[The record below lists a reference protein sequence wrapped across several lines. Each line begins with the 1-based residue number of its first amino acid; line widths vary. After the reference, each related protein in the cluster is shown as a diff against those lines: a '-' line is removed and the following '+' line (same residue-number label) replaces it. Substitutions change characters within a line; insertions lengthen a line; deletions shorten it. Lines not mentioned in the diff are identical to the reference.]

1 MNLLR
6 EYIRAL
12 LTEAAMGPTD
22 LPDGVS
28 VAYSQQ
34 SQGVAITVMYYHMEE
49 GLPLS
54 GGPLLGIRGR
64 VLKSPGLPYGNVSIG
79 EHDPGPADL
88 GECSGAL
95 MVWGSSAAHGWG
107 PMLYD
112 VAMELATIHGG
123 GLMSDRDSVSGSAR
137 KVWDYYAANRGD
149 VTGIQMDDLENTLT
163 PEEEDNCAQN
173 VATYSTGYP
182 SANTT
187 DWTKSPLSKRWTKP
201 PTTMAALEAAG
212 KLVKL

>member
-1 MNLLR
+1 MKLLR
-6 EYIRAL
+6 EYVREL
-12 LTEAAMGPTD
+12 LTEAAKGPGD
-22 LPDGVS
+22 LPSDVGIAYILLGDGGIS
-28 VAYSQQ
+28 
-34 SQGVAITVMYYHMEE
+34 VMYYHMGEKTHMAWSE
-49 GLPLS
+49 SAKQQGMP
-54 GGPLLGIRGR
+54 RG
-64 VLKSPGLPYGNVSIG
+64 KISIG
-79 EHDPGPADL
+79 PPTRFAAPDGP
-88 GECSGAL
+88 CSGAL
-95 MVWGSSAAHGWG
+95 MIYASSATHGWG

-123 GLMSDRDSVSGSAR
+123 GLMSDRASVSGAAR

-163 PEEEDNCAQN
+163 PEERDNCNQN

-201 PTTMAALEAAG
+201 PTTMTALEAAG
-212 KLVKL
+212 KLVEL